1 MNALGTFYG
10 VGVGPGEPGLIP
22 VAAWEA
28 LQRCEVIFLPRA
40 QSMDCSVARRALPP
54 NDFPPERFREIEF
67 NMDPDRAA
75 LCEHYRELA
84 NVIAVEL
91 RAGKTVAW
99 LTLGDPLTYSTYSY
113 ALAALLDCL
122 PGVEHRTFPGIT
134 SYSAVAAATHWPL
147 GEGKERILIFPCPE
161 SLDELRAAIETNDVV
176 VLMKIGA
183 RLPMVL
189 TLLHEMGIAA
199 HCAFGRRV
207 GMPEELLCA
216 DVRALRAENSL
227 GYLSTMLIRKT
238 PRAKRHT
245 T

>member
-1 MNALGTFYG
+1 MNVLGKFYG
-10 VGVGPGEPGLIP
+10 IGVGPGEPGLIP

-28 LQRCEVIFLPRA
+28 LQGCEVIFLPRA

-75 LCEHYRELA
+75 LREHYRELA
-84 NVIAVEL
+84 GMIAAEL
-91 RAGKTVAW
+91 RAGKSAAW
-99 LTLGDPLTYSTYSY
+99 LTLGDPFTYSTYSY
-113 ALAALLDCL
+113 ALAALLCCL
-122 PGVEHRTFPGIT
+122 PGLEHRTFPGVT
-134 SYSAVAAATHWPL
+134 SYCAVAAAAGWPL
-147 GEGKERILIFPCPE
+147 GEGKERVLILPCPE
-161 SLDELRAAIETNDVV
+161 SSDELRAAIETNDVV

-183 RLPMVL
+183 RLPMAL
-189 TLLHEMGIAA
+189 ALLREMGIDS

-216 DVRALRAENSL
+216 DARELREENSP
-227 GYLSTMLIRKT
+227 GYLSTMLIRKL

-245 T
+245 P